1 MKLLID
7 ADYIV
12 YKSCASAE
20 YDIDWGN
27 DVIMVG
33 SKFSEAYGNTIKEL
47 KKISN
52 EFDEFMDIDVILF
65 FSDSVNFRKRVDP
78 AYKGHRNRK
87 KPCGYRRV
95 IHKLHDDY
103 KVITMPQLEADD
115 AMGVYATSNDDCIIV
130 SPDKDMKQIP
140 GTLYNLQETF
150 TIDKE
155 DGWKWFLIQTLSG
168 DSTDGYS
175 GAPGYGIKTSQKFFE
190 EYGYTWNS
198 VVRAFDS
205 KNLPE
210 FEALRNAR
218 LAKILTADDYDFEQ
232 HRPILWTPPNGDNNP
247 DNGTTVQDAEDGG
260 SSGQMSEGGTYSF
273 IPSATEN

>member
-20 YDIDWGN
+20 YDIDWGD

-33 SKFSEAYGNTIKEL
+33 SKFSEAYANTLRELDRIK
-47 KKISN
+47 SN
-52 EFDEFMDIDVILF
+52 FFDPTVILF
-65 FSDSVNFRKRVDP
+65 FSDSTNFRKLVDP
-78 AYKGHRNRK
+78 SYKGHRNRK
-87 KPCGYRRV
+87 KPCGYKRV
-95 IHKLHDDY
+95 IHKLHEEY
-103 KVITMPQLEADD
+103 EVIRMPTLEADD

-140 GTLYNLQETF
+140 GKLFNMEETV

-175 GAPGYGIKTSQKFFE
+175 GAPGFGIKTSQKFFE
-190 EYGYTWNS
+190 EYGYTWDS

-205 KNLPE
+205 KSLPE

-218 LAKILTADDYDFEQ
+218 LAKILTANDYDFEQ
-232 HRPILWTPPNGDNNP
+232 QRPILWTPDAQIRSDDGA
-247 DNGTTVQDAEDGG
+247 GIQDEEDDG
-260 SSGQMSEGGTYSF
+260 SPGQMSEGGTYSF
-273 IPSATEN
+273 IP